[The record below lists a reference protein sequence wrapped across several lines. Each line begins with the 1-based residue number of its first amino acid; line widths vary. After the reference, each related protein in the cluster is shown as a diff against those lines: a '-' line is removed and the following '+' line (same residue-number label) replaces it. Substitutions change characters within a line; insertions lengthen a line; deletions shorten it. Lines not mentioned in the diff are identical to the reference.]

1 MKKLALCAMV
11 LYSCVAAF
19 GADLHVPEEIIGAE
33 TVAVIN
39 LNISSLKPDT
49 LVKTMTDIMGKAP
62 DAAQTEPMKAF
73 VNKFKEAGGKTIS
86 LVANG
91 SKDANAVKSGDTA
104 VMVVELKEGA
114 DVAKFTEFSNT
125 ELAFLKDGAAAECPK
140 NIGGKL
146 VWYSK
151 NFKLPAQNK
160 ERADTFSVAHGEV
173 AEDQLLCIVVVP
185 DATTL
190 DTAKSSVKPE
200 DAEVVGAI
208 LGGGGICFFS
218 NFGVA
223 DAPTLKV
230 LCLAADVKGAEAIN
244 KAIETGLA
252 GVKKDAPPQLKGLL
266 DGLKLAQ
273 VGTNVQFTVNII
285 EWAKIGVELAGLKQ

>member
-11 LYSCVAAF
+11 LYSCVAAY

-39 LNISSLKPDT
+39 LNVSALKPDQ

-62 DAAQTEPMKAF
+62 EAAQADQLKDF
-73 VNKFKEAGGKTIS
+73 VGKFTAAGGKTIS

-91 SKDANAVKSGDTA
+91 SKDQNAVKNGDTA
-104 VMVVELKEGA
+104 VMVIELAAGA

-125 ELAFLKDGAAAECPK
+125 ALAFLKDGAAPECPK
-140 NIGGKL
+140 TVGGKL

-151 NFKLPAQNK
+151 NFKLPPQNK

-190 DTAKSSVKPE
+190 DAAKGSVKPE
-200 DAEVVGAI
+200 DAEVVAAI
-208 LGGGGICFFS
+208 LGGGGICLFS

-223 DAPTLKV
+223 DAPTIKV

-252 GVKKDAPPQLKGLL
+252 TLKKDAPPQLKTLM

-273 VGTNVQFTVNII
+273 VGTNVQFTVSIV
-285 EWAKIGVELAGLKQ
+285 EWAKIAVELAGMKQ